1 MAKDYGADPE
11 ALSQSRRFGYPED
24 PGHPEM
30 KYKEDGT
37 MSERNTDQKA
47 REWADEI
54 PDDEETE
61 RPEPY
66 EETYRDGNAKHECWD
81 GK

>member
-1 MAKDYGADPE
+1 
-11 ALSQSRRFGYPED
+11 
-24 PGHPEM
+24 M